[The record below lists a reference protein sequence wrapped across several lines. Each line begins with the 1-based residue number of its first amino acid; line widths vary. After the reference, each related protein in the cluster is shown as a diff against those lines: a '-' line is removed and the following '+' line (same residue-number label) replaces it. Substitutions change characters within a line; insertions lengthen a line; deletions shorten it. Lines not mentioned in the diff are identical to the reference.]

1 MKILLAPSET
11 KREGGD
17 KKFDLNSLSLS
28 SKLKESRNKLLQEYI
43 HIVTSNKIE
52 KIKNLTGIKKEKE
65 LEKYKK
71 DISKESAIK
80 AIKRYT
86 GVAFD
91 YIDYPSLNSD
101 AQNFIDNNVYI
112 FSNLFGVLK
121 ANDYI
126 PLYKI
131 KQGETLNGIRVE
143 KEYAS
148 IIKEPFDKLL
158 EDEDILDIRAGYY
171 NKFYKPNKKYTT
183 LKFLKNGKVVSHW
196 AKAYRGKVLREIAIN
211 KIENIKDFIAMPIEG
226 LTLLEIRESKNNQEI
241 IYEIES

>member
-131 KQGETLNGIRVE
+131 KQGETLNGTIR
-143 KEYAS
+143 
-148 IIKEPFDKLL
+148 
-158 EDEDILDIRAGYY
+158 R
-171 NKFYKPNKKYTT
+171 
-183 LKFLKNGKVVSHW
+183 
-196 AKAYRGKVLREIAIN
+196 
-211 KIENIKDFIAMPIEG
+211 
-226 LTLLEIRESKNNQEI
+226 
-241 IYEIES
+241 